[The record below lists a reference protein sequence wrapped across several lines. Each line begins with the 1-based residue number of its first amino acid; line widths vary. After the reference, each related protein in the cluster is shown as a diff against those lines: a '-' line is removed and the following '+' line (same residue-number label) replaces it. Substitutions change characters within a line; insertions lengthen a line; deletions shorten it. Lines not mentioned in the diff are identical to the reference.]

1 MPFEILPI
9 PSIPFLAELR
19 EEVLKHSL
27 KRMPKWK
34 FRLASDLVL
43 QLQPK
48 PTVLLSE
55 AAMARGFKPK
65 LQHFEGVTVMLEGVT
80 GDVFKCLP
88 VRSAPLWWQI
98 KFELY
103 TQSPDTDW
111 VFHQT
116 SWRRP
121 HGAGQPGIDTIVHRV
136 IAAFRGGLFGSSMP
150 AKMLSYNCVICGK
163 GLTDPASMARWIGPE
178 CAGTSTLRVPFVI
191 TAEAAKPIKDAMTLT
206 EALPGQPILI

>member
-1 MPFEILPI
+1 MPFETETILPI
-9 PSIPFLAELR
+9 RFLTELR

-55 AAMARGFKPK
+55 AATARGFKPK
-65 LQHFEGVTVMLEGVT
+65 LQHFEGEAMMMEGVT
-80 GDVFKCLP
+80 GAVFKRLP
-88 VRSAPLWWQI
+88 RQPCSWWQI

-103 TQSPDTDW
+103 SQSSDADW
-111 VFHQT
+111 EFKRTGGHWHVEGYYQPEAG
-116 SWRRP
+116 RN
-121 HGAGQPGIDTIVHRV
+121 GAATIVQRV
-136 IAAFRGGLFGSSMP
+136 VGAFRGGLFDGSAA

-191 TAEAAKPIKDAMTLT
+191 DVQHQERTAA
-206 EALPGQPILI
+206 

>member
-1 MPFEILPI
+1 MPFEIETIPPI
-9 PSIPFLAELR
+9 NFLAELR

-55 AAMARGFKPK
+55 AATARGFKPK
-65 LQHFEGVTVMLEGVT
+65 LQHFEGVAVMTEGVT
-80 GDVFKCLP
+80 GAVFKHLP
-88 VRSAPLWWQI
+88 RRPCPPSWQI

-103 TQSPDTDW
+103 SQSADADW
-111 VFHQT
+111 VFKRT
-116 SWRRP
+116 SGYWQ
-121 HGAGQPGIDTIVHRV
+121 HGAEPTGIGTIVRRLV
-136 IAAFRGGLFGSSMP
+136 AAFRGGLFDDSAP
-150 AKMLSYNCVICGK
+150 AEMLSHNCVICGK

-191 TAEAAKPIKDAMTLT
+191 DVHQERTAA
-206 EALPGQPILI
+206 